1 LLVALQDVRKFLPL
15 IKTQVYCCD
24 KSIPCRFGRSQFPSK
39 VAHGLKKAAFGRF
52 FFHFFKPILKF
63 IEKKSKKNIE
73 NTVEKSS
80 KKEISKRP

>member
-1 LLVALQDVRKFLPL
+1 
-15 IKTQVYCCD
+15 
-24 KSIPCRFGRSQFPSK
+24 
-39 VAHGLKKAAFGRF
+39 LKKAAFGRF

-63 IEKKSKKNIE
+63 TEKNIE